1 MLAIVDRQ
9 PKVLAL
15 PQLLEYFLQHRIEV
29 VTRRTRYE
37 LRQAEDKMHLLEGL
51 MIALQNLDEV
61 LEIIR
66 KAESG
71 ATAETFLVE
80 RYALSK
86 RQAHGILDMKL
97 QRLTGMEQDKIRSDH
112 EELGKAIADYK
123 DILEKEE
130 RVIKI
135 IHDESVEIRDKY
147 GDERRTQIIEGDS
160 SIMIEELI
168 NEEDMVVTISRAVS
182 YTHLTLP
189 TILLV

>member
-1 MLAIVDRQ
+1 ML
-9 PKVLAL
+9 
-15 PQLLEYFLQHRIEV
+15 EFFLQHRIEV

-51 MIALQNLDEV
+51 MIALQNLGDV

-71 ATAETFLVE
+71 VTAEAALVE

-112 EELGKAIADYK
+112 DELGKAIADYK

-147 GDERRTQIIEGDS
+147 GDERRTQIIEGTAPYD
-160 SIMIEELI
+160 
-168 NEEDMVVTISRAVS
+168 
-182 YTHLTLP
+182 
-189 TILLV
+189 